1 MVARVNLNADIGESF
16 GKFRVGQDDDLMR
29 IIASANIA
37 CGMHAGDPTV
47 MHNTTLLA
55 KTNGVSIGA
64 HPGYNDLWGFG
75 RRELKMSLSDIEHLV
90 AYQIGALEGIARA
103 NGLSV
108 THVKPHG
115 QLHNMAIVDFDI
127 ALAIAKAV
135 RSVDRDLIFVGLNGS
150 ELERAAQK
158 AELRFAKEAFAD
170 RRYEDD
176 GNLTSRREP
185 DAVIHDKDEAVQQVV
200 KMMTEGLVVA
210 RSGKRVPIEVHS
222 ICVHGDEATAVPLA
236 RAVREGLEHAGVR
249 IVPLP
254 EMGL

>member
-1 MVARVNLNADIGESF
+1 MNDRVNLNADIGESF
-16 GKFRVGQDDDLMR
+16 GKFRIGQDEDLMQ

-47 MHNTTLLA
+47 MHKTTLLA
-55 KTNGVSIGA
+55 SEHGVSIGA

-75 RRELKMSLSDIEHLV
+75 RRELKMPVSDIQHLV
-90 AYQIGALEGIARA
+90 AYQIGALEAIARA

-135 RSVDRDLIFVGLNGS
+135 RSVNRDLIFVGLNGS
-150 ELERAAQK
+150 ELERAAQRT
-158 AELRFAKEAFAD
+158 ELRFAKEAFAD

-185 DAVIHDKDEAVQQVV
+185 DAVIHDTEEAVRQVV
-200 KMMTEGLVVA
+200 TMMTDGVVVA

-222 ICVHGDEATAVPLA
+222 ICIHGDETTAVPLA
-236 RAVREGLEHAGVR
+236 RAVREGLERNRVR
-249 IVPLP
+249 VVPLP